1 MVDCDLA
8 HEHLFLRLDFSVGIV
23 VAPTDTLKFLPPWA
37 RTPASFCLLLWQRYQ
52 DDRCPM
58 SAASLTYQSLFAVV
72 PLITVT
78 YSMFSLFDAFS
89 GVGDQLQV
97 MLFENLV
104 PENVMVVQSYLTSF
118 SEQARVLSAPAF
130 ALVVVT
136 AFLMLYTIEGIF
148 NDIWSVPARHG
159 LQRFLMYWALLT
171 LGPVLL
177 GAAFVT
183 SAYVLSLPLISEVG
197 EISAVLSLV
206 PFLLTVVFFSLVY
219 GAVPNCRVPVLHAL
233 AGGVLAALVFEVA
246 KTAFGSLMER
256 SSFEIIYGAFAAVP
270 LFLLWIYILWSILLL
285 GAELVRTL
293 GLASGDTSTP
303 QASEEAPLI
312 VVLLILAH
320 LRQAFDRGESVTDE
334 DIAGLVG
341 GRGSEFWRDRKKE
354 LLDLNLISALEGG
367 ELVLGR
373 SLSGF
378 SLLDLIRQLELSL
391 PTPSDIDAPWGTHI
405 MKILQ
410 AVSGHRDRTLDVDL
424 ETLLTRTAVD
434 TLDEETQRAH
444 EP

>member
-1 MVDCDLA
+1 
-8 HEHLFLRLDFSVGIV
+8 
-23 VAPTDTLKFLPPWA
+23 
-37 RTPASFCLLLWQRYQ
+37 
-52 DDRCPM
+52 M

-72 PLITVT
+72 PLLTVT

-89 GVGDQLQV
+89 GVGDQLQL

-104 PENVMVVQSYLTSF
+104 PENVMVVQSYLASF

-130 ALVVVT
+130 AVVVVT

-159 LQRFLMYWALLT
+159 LQRFLMYWALLS

-177 GAAFVT
+177 GSAFVT
-183 SAYVLSLPLISEVG
+183 SAYVLSLPLISEVS
-197 EISAVLSLV
+197 EMSVVLSLV
-206 PFLLTVVFFSLVY
+206 PFGLTVVFFSLVY

-246 KTAFGSLMER
+246 KSAFSSLMER

-293 GLASGDTSTP
+293 GLSTGE
-303 QASEEAPLI
+303 AMSRSEVEAQPLI
-312 VVLLILAH
+312 IVLLILDH
-320 LRQAFDRGESVTDE
+320 LRRAFEDGESVSDE
-334 DIAGLVG
+334 DIVLLLA
-341 GRGSEFWRDRKKE
+341 GRGSEFWREHKKE
-354 LLDLNLISALEGG
+354 LLDLNLISALENG

-373 SLSGF
+373 SLSRL
-378 SLLDLIRQLELSL
+378 SLLDLTGQLALSL
-391 PTPSDIDAPWGTHI
+391 PVPVEIDAPWGGRV
-405 MKILQ
+405 MKILH
-410 AVSGHRDRTLDVDL
+410 AVSGHREQMLDVNI
-424 ETLLTRTAVD
+424 ETLLSGKDDSRD
-434 TLDEETQRAH
+434 DHPGNDRPRERNELSEWIRR
-444 EP
+444 